1 MIYKNILEAGTAFT
15 DESDESGTDESL
27 SYFVVE
33 LPLDHEF
40 QLFSASAGGFY
51 PGSPRSLHL

>member
-1 MIYKNILEAGTAFT
+1 MQAGTAFT
-15 DESDESGTDESL
+15 DESVTDESL